1 MLLEFYDIY
10 NIIKFKKH
18 FLNSTTELIV
28 KYSIGLKTL
37 LQKGISEPVFY
48 GDLVYK
54 FKRIVESLIL
64 GFNLKYYET
73 LLKSGIQHVD
83 TRCSSLPFLW
93 CIYCAVYSF
102 CKSVY

>member
-37 LQKGISEPVFY
+37 LKQGISEPVFY

-73 LLKSGIQHVD
+73 L
-83 TRCSSLPFLW
+83 
-93 CIYCAVYSF
+93 
-102 CKSVY
+102 